1 MTSSNVLSLSFS
13 IALFAT
19 LASSASI
26 HTPRDAN
33 SQTSEQSPTVTA
45 VDDSSDPVS
54 GINAGAPAST
64 GASKQIIHGMSN
76 SGTVALFVIIGA
88 VVLLI
93 PMFGFIWIRR
103 QKLRRAARIK
113 RMKTRIELAQRRKG
127 SAGSTDSEESPR
139 EQKTGGAG
147 LGIIQKPL
155 PAETAKALPALNAK
169 ELS

>member
-1 MTSSNVLSLSFS
+1 MTSSNFLSLSFS

-19 LASSASI
+19 LVSSASI
-26 HTPRDAN
+26 YIPRAPN
-33 SQTSEQSPTVTA
+33 SQTSEQGPTVTA

-54 GINAGAPAST
+54 GINAGAPAPT
-64 GASKQIIHGMSN
+64 GTSKQIIHGLSN
-76 SGTVALFVIIGA
+76 SGTVALFVILGA
-88 VVLLI
+88 VILLI

-113 RMKTRIELAQRRKG
+113 RMKSRIELAQRRKG

-139 EQKTGGAG
+139 ERETRGTG

-155 PAETAKALPALNAK
+155 PAETAKALPALNTK
-169 ELS
+169 EFS